1 MSGGPQAGNH
11 SCLSHGEATSNFNE
25 LFEKTYNEKTYNDI
39 FEKTYNDIFEGLEKD
54 EFLIFVLG
62 LGFQGGS

>member
-1 MSGGPQAGNH
+1 MVAPRPETTLVFPTVKQPIT
-11 SCLSHGEATSNFNE
+11 LMNFRE
-25 LFEKTYNEKTYNDI
+25 D
-39 FEKTYNDIFEGLEKD
+39 YNDIFEGLEKD

>member
-25 LFEKTYNEKTYNDI
+25 LFEKTYNDI
-39 FEKTYNDIFEGLEKD
+39 FKKTYNDIFEGLEKD

>member
-25 LFEKTYNEKTYNDI
+25 LFEKTYNDI